1 MKKNTNTQKNISI
14 EESMDAFVEHC
25 NSYNGN
31 CDKCQCS
38 HIKSKPLC
46 YMYFIKNVYNI
57 DFFEKFNLKK
67 TV

>member
-1 MKKNTNTQKNISI
+1 MKNNINTEKTISI
-14 EESMDAFVEHC
+14 EESMDAFVEYC
-25 NSYNGN
+25 NLYNKD
-31 CDKCQCS
+31 CSKCQCS

-46 YMYFIKNVYNI
+46 YIYFIKNVYDI

>member
-1 MKKNTNTQKNISI
+1 MKNNINTEKTISI

-25 NSYNGN
+25 SLNNEN
-31 CDKCQCS
+31 CNKCQCS

-46 YMYFIKNVYNI
+46 YIYFIKNVYDI